1 MADVEFIDNHVQ
13 VNRAIDDAV
22 YDYLVGVSNEL
33 VTQTVRN
40 IDAAKVVDTGQLK
53 GSFTSIV
60 DESKGEAVVGSP
72 LENAIW
78 TELGTGE
85 WAAKRN
91 GRAGAWYVPV
101 EKVTGKK
108 KPTFNGK
115 VIIVYGKDGQ
125 QFYKT
130 NGKKPVH
137 MLQKAFDQNKN
148 KIIRRAEKIFKA
160 RFDD

>member
-1 MADVEFIDNHVQ
+1 MADVEFIDNRVQ
-13 VNRAIDDAV
+13 VTRAIDDAV
-22 YDYLVGVSNEL
+22 GAFLLEISAEL
-33 VTQTVRN
+33 VSKTIEN
-40 IDAAKVVDTGQLK
+40 IDKSAVDTGQLK
-53 GSFTSIV
+53 GSFAANV

-137 MLQKAFDQNKN
+137 MLQKAFDANKG
-148 KIIRRAEKIFKA
+148 KFIRRAEEIFKA

>member
-1 MADVEFIDNHVQ
+1 MADVEFIDNRVQ
-13 VNRAIDDAV
+13 VTRAIDDAV
-22 YDYLVGVSNEL
+22 GAFLLDISAEL
-33 VTQTVRN
+33 VSKTIEN
-40 IDAAKVVDTGQLK
+40 IDKSAVDTGQLK
-53 GSFTSIV
+53 GSFAANV

-108 KPTFNGK
+108 KPTFNGQ
-115 VIIVYGKDGQ
+115 VIIVYGKNGQ

-137 MLQKAFDQNKN
+137 MLQKAFDANKG
-148 KIIRRAEKIFKA
+148 KFIRRAEKIFKA

>member
-1 MADVEFIDNHVQ
+1 MADVEFIDNRVQ
-13 VNRAIDDAV
+13 VTRAIDDAV
-22 YDYLVGVSNEL
+22 GAYLLEISAEL
-33 VTQTVRN
+33 VSKTIEN
-40 IDAAKVVDTGQLK
+40 IDKSAVDTGQLK
-53 GSFTSIV
+53 GSFAANV
-60 DESKGEAVVGSP
+60 DESNGEAVVGSP

-108 KPTFNGK
+108 KPTFNGQ

-137 MLQKAFDQNKN
+137 MLQKAFDANKG
-148 KIIRRAEKIFKA
+148 KFIRRAEEIFKA

>member
-1 MADVEFIDNHVQ
+1 MADVGFIDNHLQ

-22 YDYLVGVSNEL
+22 GAFLLEASAEIVSA
-33 VTQTVRN
+33 TARN
-40 IDAAKVVDTGQLK
+40 TPADQGQLK
-53 GSFTSIV
+53 GSWAANV

-85 WAAKRN
+85 WATKRN
-91 GRAGAWYVPV
+91 GRSGAWYVPV

-108 KPTFNGK
+108 KPTFNGQ
-115 VIIVYGKDGQ
+115 VIIVYGKNGQ
-125 QFYKT
+125 KFYKT

-137 MLQKAFDQNKN
+137 MLQNAFENNKA
-148 KIIRRAEKIFKA
+148 KIIRRAEQIFKA

>member
-1 MADVEFIDNHVQ
+1 MADIEFIDNHVQ

-22 YDYLVGVSNEL
+22 GAFLLEASAEL
-33 VTQTVRN
+33 VSATRRN
-40 IDAAKVVDTGQLK
+40 TPKDTGQLK
-53 GSFTSIV
+53 GSWAANV
-60 DESKGEAVVGSP
+60 DESKGEAVIGSP

-85 WAAKRN
+85 WAANHN
-91 GRAGAWYVPV
+91 GRSGAWYVPA

-108 KPTFNGK
+108 KPTFNGQ
-115 VIIVYGKDGQ
+115 VIVVYGKNGQ
-125 QFYKT
+125 KFYKT
-130 NGKKPVH
+130 NGKKPAR
-137 MLQKAFDQNKN
+137 MLHNAFEKNKA

>member
-1 MADVEFIDNHVQ
+1 MADVEFIDNRVQ
-13 VNRAIDDAV
+13 VTRAIDDAV
-22 YDYLVGVSNEL
+22 GAFLLEISAEL
-33 VTQTVRN
+33 VSKTIEN
-40 IDAAKVVDTGQLK
+40 IDKSAVDTGQLK
-53 GSFTSIV
+53 GSFAANV
-60 DESKGEAVVGSP
+60 DEFKGEAVVGSP

-85 WAAKRN
+85 WASKRN

-137 MLQKAFDQNKN
+137 MLQKAFDANKG
-148 KIIRRAEKIFKA
+148 KFIRRAEEIFKA

>member
-1 MADVEFIDNHVQ
+1 MADVEFIDNHLQ

-22 YDYLVGVSNEL
+22 GAFLLEAAAEL
-33 VTQTVRN
+33 VSATRRN
-40 IDAAKVVDTGQLK
+40 TPVDQGQLK
-53 GSFTSIV
+53 GSFAANV

-108 KPTFNGK
+108 KPTFNGQ
-115 VIIVYGKDGQ
+115 VIIVYGKNGQ

-137 MLQKAFDQNKN
+137 MLQKAFDTNKG
-148 KIIRRAEKIFKA
+148 KFIRRAEEIFKA

>member
-1 MADVEFIDNHVQ
+1 MADVEFIDNRVQ
-13 VNRAIDDAV
+13 VTRAIDDAV
-22 YDYLVGVSNEL
+22 GAFLLEISAEL
-33 VTQTVRN
+33 VSKTIEN
-40 IDAAKVVDTGQLK
+40 IDKSAVDTGQLK
-53 GSFTSIV
+53 GSFAANV
-60 DESKGEAVVGSP
+60 DEANGEAVVGSP

-108 KPTFNGK
+108 KPTFNGQ
-115 VIIVYGKDGQ
+115 VIIVYGKNGQ

-137 MLQKAFDQNKN
+137 MLQKAFDANKG
-148 KIIRRAEKIFKA
+148 KFIRRAEEIFKA

>member
-1 MADVEFIDNHVQ
+1 MADVEFIDNRVQ
-13 VNRAIDDAV
+13 VTRAIDDAV
-22 YDYLVGVSNEL
+22 GKYLLDVSAEL
-33 VTQTVRN
+33 VSKTIEN
-40 IDAAKVVDTGQLK
+40 IDKSAVDTGQLK
-53 GSFTSIV
+53 GSFAANV
-60 DESKGEAVVGSP
+60 DESKGEAVIGSP

-85 WAAKRN
+85 WAANHN
-91 GRAGAWYVPV
+91 GRSGAWYVPV

-108 KPTFNGK
+108 KPTFNGQ

-137 MLQKAFDQNKN
+137 MLQKAFDANKG
-148 KIIRRAEKIFKA
+148 KFIRRAEEIFKA

>member
-1 MADVEFIDNHVQ
+1 MADVEFIDNRVQ
-13 VNRAIDDAV
+13 VTRAIDDAV
-22 YDYLVGVSNEL
+22 GAFLLEISAEL
-33 VTQTVRN
+33 VSKTIEN
-40 IDAAKVVDTGQLK
+40 IDKSAVDTGQLK
-53 GSFTSIV
+53 GSFAANV

-85 WAAKRN
+85 WAAKGN

-101 EKVTGKK
+101 EKAAGKK
-108 KPTFNGK
+108 KPTYNGK
-115 VIIVYGKDGQ
+115 VVIVYGKNGQ
-125 QFYKT
+125 RFYKT

-137 MLQKAFDQNKN
+137 MLQKAFDANKG
-148 KIIRRAEKIFKA
+148 KFIRRAEQIFKA

>member
-1 MADVEFIDNHVQ
+1 MADVEFIDNRVQ
-13 VNRAIDDAV
+13 VTRAIDDAV
-22 YDYLVGVSNEL
+22 GAFLLEISAEL
-33 VTQTVRN
+33 VSKTIEN
-40 IDAAKVVDTGQLK
+40 IDKSAVDTGQLK
-53 GSFTSIV
+53 GSFAANV

-115 VIIVYGKDGQ
+115 VIIVYGKNGQ

-137 MLQKAFDQNKN
+137 MLQKAFDANKG
-148 KIIRRAEKIFKA
+148 KFIRRAEEIFKA

>member
-1 MADVEFIDNHVQ
+1 MADVEFIDNRVQ
-13 VNRAIDDAV
+13 VTRAIDDAV
-22 YDYLVGVSNEL
+22 GAFLLEISAEL
-33 VTQTVRN
+33 VSKTIEN
-40 IDAAKVVDTGQLK
+40 IDKSAVDTGQLK
-53 GSFTSIV
+53 GSFAANV

-115 VIIVYGKDGQ
+115 VIIVYGKNGQ

-137 MLQKAFDQNKN
+137 MLQKAFDANKG
-148 KIIRRAEKIFKA
+148 KFIRRAEQIFKA

>member
-1 MADVEFIDNHVQ
+1 MADVEFIDNHLQ

-22 YDYLVGVSNEL
+22 YDYLVGVAGEL
-33 VTQTVRN
+33 VSATYRN
-40 IDAAKVVDTGQLK
+40 TPKDTGQLK
-53 GSFTSIV
+53 GSWAFKV

-115 VIIVYGKDGQ
+115 VIIIEGKNGQ

-137 MLQKAFDQNKN
+137 MLQKAFDANKA
-148 KIIRRAEKIFKA
+148 KFIREAERRFKA
-160 RFDD
+160 RFDE

>member
-1 MADVEFIDNHVQ
+1 MADVEFIDNRAQ

-22 YDYLVGVSNEL
+22 GAFLLEASAEL
-33 VTQTVRN
+33 VSDTARN
-40 IDAAKVVDTGQLK
+40 TPKDTGQLK
-53 GSFTSIV
+53 GSWAANV
-60 DESKGEAVVGSP
+60 DESKGEAVIGSP

-85 WAAKRN
+85 WAVNHN

-115 VIIVYGKDGQ
+115 VIIIEGKNGQ

-137 MLQKAFDQNKN
+137 MLQKAFDANKA
-148 KIIRRAEKIFKA
+148 KIIRRAERIFKA
-160 RFDD
+160 RFDE

>member
-1 MADVEFIDNHVQ
+1 MADVEFIDNRVQ
-13 VNRAIDDAV
+13 VTRAIDDAV
-22 YDYLVGVSNEL
+22 GAFLLEISAEL
-33 VTQTVRN
+33 VSKTIEN
-40 IDAAKVVDTGQLK
+40 IDKSAVDTGQLK
-53 GSFTSIV
+53 GSFAANV
-60 DESKGEAVVGSP
+60 DESKGESVVGSP

-115 VIIVYGKDGQ
+115 VVIVHGKDGQ
-125 QFYKT
+125 DFYKT

-137 MLQKAFDQNKN
+137 MLQKAFDANKG
-148 KIIRRAEKIFKA
+148 KFIRRAEEIFKA

>member
-1 MADVEFIDNHVQ
+1 MADVEFIDNRVQ
-13 VNRAIDDAV
+13 VTRAIDDAV
-22 YDYLVGVSNEL
+22 GAFLLEISAEL
-33 VTQTVRN
+33 VSKTIEN
-40 IDAAKVVDTGQLK
+40 IDKSAVDTGQLK
-53 GSFTSIV
+53 GSFAANV

-108 KPTFNGK
+108 KPTFNGQ
-115 VIIVYGKDGQ
+115 VIIVYGKNGQ

-137 MLQKAFDQNKN
+137 MLQKAFDANKG
-148 KIIRRAEKIFKA
+148 KFIRRAEEIFKA

>member
-1 MADVEFIDNHVQ
+1 MADVEFIDNRVQ
-13 VNRAIDDAV
+13 VTRAIDDAV
-22 YDYLVGVSNEL
+22 GAFLLEISAEL
-33 VTQTVRN
+33 VSKTIEN
-40 IDAAKVVDTGQLK
+40 IDKSAVDTGQLK
-53 GSFTSIV
+53 GSFAANV

-115 VIIVYGKDGQ
+115 VVIVHGKDGQ
-125 QFYKT
+125 DFYKT

-137 MLQKAFDQNKN
+137 MLQKAFDANKG
-148 KIIRRAEKIFKA
+148 KFIRRAEEIFKA